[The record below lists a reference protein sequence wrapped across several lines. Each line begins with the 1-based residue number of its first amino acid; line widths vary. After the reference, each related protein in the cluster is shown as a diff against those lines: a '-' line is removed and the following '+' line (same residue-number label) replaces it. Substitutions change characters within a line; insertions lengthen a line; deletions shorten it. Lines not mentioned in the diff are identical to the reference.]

1 MADSSSPMFTPP
13 VNRITDES
21 PDIVRVPM
29 NKVEIGFRTSQQGG
43 LMDHNPFKLKNLA
56 NGQ

>member
-1 MADSSSPMFTPP
+1 MADSNSPMFTPP
-13 VNRITDES
+13 MNRITDEQ

-29 NKVEIGFRTSQQGG
+29 NKVEIGYRPSQQSG
-43 LMDHNPFKLKNLA
+43 LMQNNPFKVANLR